1 MVRQVGMPIEI
12 CQQEFANEVLPMRF
26 CQLGFIK
33 EALPEIVYETAEL
46 RNLPHQHGYHSINI
60 TRFVDHEPLQ
70 ITLF

>member
-1 MVRQVGMPIEI
+1 
-12 CQQEFANEVLPMRF
+12 MRF

-60 TRFVDHEPLQ
+60 TRFVDHKPLQ